1 MPDSPE
7 EWFAYLSDKLVSRMP
22 ELARLRLYVTNQA
35 PLPKGATQFRESYAA
50 WQKQSRTNFAE
61 KIVDAKA
68 DRIKIAGFKVGQD
81 DTDNDLARKIWR
93 RSQGGGMAAD
103 VHRDA
108 LTYGV
113 GYAMAS
119 EGRRGAVL
127 TRESPFTT
135 VVETDPLDPTWVQAG
150 LKIWSERKMDHA
162 VLHLPGEVVK
172 FVRSTPGRNRTPN
185 RPMLIGAGGWVIDP
199 DPELSGPTGLER
211 VPIVEFLNKD
221 GLGEFAN
228 HTDILDRINWVIL
241 QRLLITAM
249 QAFRQR
255 ALEDNSDP
263 DEDPLPEEDEDG
275 EPIDWNE
282 EFIAGPDA
290 LWVLPRGVKIWES
303 SPGDLQ
309 QILSSAKDD
318 IGQLSAVT
326 TTPMPTLMP
335 GDGQNQTAEGAA
347 FAREGVVFASED
359 RVERFTAK
367 WDDLMGS
374 ALAIDG
380 LDDEVETQWQP
391 CDRPSLAERY
401 DALSKAGTDVPWRT
415 KMTRILG
422 FPSDEVDVM
431 AKERDAEMQAAAL
444 AAQAAEVVDVVDTA
458 DQAPA

>member
-1 MPDSPE
+1 VPDSPE
-7 EWFAYLSDKLVSRMP
+7 EWFAFLSDKLASRLP
-22 ELARLRLYVTNQA
+22 ELVRLQQYVTGCA
-35 PLPKGATQFRESYAA
+35 PLPKGATQFAESYAA
-50 WQKQSRTNFAE
+50 WQKMSRTNFAE
-61 KIVDAKA
+61 RVVDSKA
-68 DRIKIAGFKVGQD
+68 DRMKIAGFRVGQD
-81 DTDNDLARKIWR
+81 HSDNDAARRIWR

-108 LTYGV
+108 LTYGL

-135 VVETDPLDPTWVQAG
+135 VVETDPLDPTWVLAG
-150 LKIWSERKMDHA
+150 LKVWSDRKVDHA
-162 VLHLPGEVVK
+162 VLHLPGEVHK
-172 FVRSTPGRNRTPN
+172 FVRSRPGRTRLPS
-185 RPMLIGAGGWVIDP
+185 RPQLIGGGGWGIDP
-199 DPELSGPTGLER
+199 DPDMTGPTGLGR
-211 VPIVEFLNKD
+211 VPIVEFVNRD
-221 GLGEFAN
+221 GIGEFAN
-228 HTDILDRINWVIL
+228 HTDLLDRINWVIL

-275 EPIDWNE
+275 QPIDWNE

-290 LWVLPRGVKIWES
+290 LWVLPRGVRIWES

-309 QILSSAKDD
+309 QILTSAKDD
-318 IGQLSAVT
+318 LGQLAAVT
-326 TTPMPTLMP
+326 GTPMPTLMP

-347 FAREGVVFASED
+347 FARESLVFAAGD

-374 ALAIDG
+374 ALAIDKV
-380 LDDEVETQWQP
+380 DDQVETQWTP
-391 CDRPSLAERY
+391 VERVSLAERF

-415 KMTRILG
+415 KMTDILG
-422 FPSDEVDVM
+422 FPSDQVDRM
-431 AKERDAEMQAAAL
+431 ELERSSDALLVQPPA
-444 AAQAAEVVDVVDTA
+444 VV
-458 DQAPA
+458 